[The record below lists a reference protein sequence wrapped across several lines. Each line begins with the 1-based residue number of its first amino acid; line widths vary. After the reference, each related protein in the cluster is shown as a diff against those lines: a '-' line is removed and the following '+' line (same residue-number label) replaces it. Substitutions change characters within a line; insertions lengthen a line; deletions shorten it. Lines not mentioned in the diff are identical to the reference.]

1 MTKLIKVMDTSF
13 RDGFQSIFGAKV
25 LVDDFI
31 PALQSAVSAGIRHF
45 ETAGGARFQ
54 APIFFCNEN
63 AFETMD
69 KIRAAVDSVAP
80 GVKLQSLAR
89 GVNVVGLNS
98 QPRDVIDLH
107 AKMFAKHG
115 VNVIRNFDALN
126 DVNNLIDSA
135 NSIKKYGLQH
145 EVTITMME
153 LPYGCEGAHDPD
165 FYEKVL
171 RSILDAG
178 IPFDSL
184 AFKDASGTSNPRKV
198 YETVRRTRE
207 ILGSDAHIRFHSHE
221 TAGTGLAAYLAALE
235 GGADGIDLAMKPV
248 SGGTGQPD
256 IISMWH
262 ALKGTEYDLG
272 LDIKKIM
279 ETEEIFKE
287 CMKDYPISPI
297 SLAVNPILIQAP
309 LPGGATATTVN
320 QLKDM
325 GMLDKFPKLI
335 ANMKEVVSRAGF
347 ATSVTPVSQQYAQQA
362 FLNAITAEPWEKAN
376 EDYARMVLGYFGK
389 TPCEP
394 DPELVK
400 WAEEKLTDLERSR
413 AKKGIE
419 EKIKLERADLFK
431 TDVDEKTKQKLD
443 DEFNTLVI
451 NELEKIKVLPTAE
464 KVVDLNDKD
473 TEKGIEAAKKRLKA
487 AGLPTT
493 DENIFIA
500 CACKDKTVDKGIDF
514 LLGKGQISVNKVSA
528 DAPKAAAVTNAN
540 GEYTVK
546 VNGKAY
552 AVKLEGDNKAT
563 VNGKAYDINVK
574 AGIEAKSNSS
584 SGEGEE
590 IKAGLPGNVLRIEVS
605 EGDSVAEGDVLLVM
619 EAMKMETEVKAPKAG
634 TVNSILV
641 SQGDKVVTGQG
652 LVTLG

>member
-1 MTKLIKVMDTSF
+1 MTKKQIKVMDTSF
-13 RDGFQSIFGAKV
+13 RDGFQSVYGAKV
-25 LVDDFI
+25 LVEDFI
-31 PALQSAVSAGIRHF
+31 PALQAAVDAGLKHF

-69 KIRAAVDSVAP
+69 KIRAAVGPD
-80 GVKLQSLAR
+80 VKLQSLAR

-135 NSIKKYGLQH
+135 NSIKKHGLQH

-153 LPYGCEGAHDPD
+153 LPYGCEGAHDVA

-171 RSILDAG
+171 RNILDSG
-178 IPFDSL
+178 LPFDSL

-198 YETVRRTRE
+198 YATVKMARE
-207 ILGSDAHIRFHSHE
+207 ILGEDAHIRFHSHE

-235 GGADGIDLAMKPV
+235 GGADGIDLSMKPV
-248 SGGTGQPD
+248 SGGTAQPD

-262 ALKGTEYDLG
+262 ALKGTDYDLG

-309 LPGGATATTVN
+309 LPGGATTTTVN

-335 ANMKEVVSRAGF
+335 ANMKEVVERGGF
-347 ATSVTPVSQQYAQQA
+347 ATSVTPVSQFYAQQS
-362 FLNAITAEPWEKAN
+362 FLNAISEKPWDQAN
-376 EDYARMVLGYFGK
+376 PGYAKMLLGYFGK

-394 DPELVK
+394 DSELVK
-400 WAEEKLTDLERSR
+400 WAEEKTGL
-413 AKKGIE
+413 
-419 EKIKLERADLFK
+419 
-431 TDVDEKTKQKLD
+431 Q
-443 DEFNTLVI
+443 
-451 NELEKIKVLPTAE
+451 PTTE
-464 KVVDLNDKD
+464 KVVDLNEKD
-473 TEKGIEAAKKRLKA
+473 PEKGLKAAEERLKA
-487 AGLPTT
+487 AGLPVT
-493 DENIFIA
+493 DENLFIA
-500 CACKDKTVDKGIDF
+500 AACKDGNVDKGIDF
-514 LLGKGQISVNKVSA
+514 LLGKGKVSVNKVSA
-528 DAPKAAAVTNAN
+528 DAQTASSEKSKD
-540 GEYTVK
+540 GGYTVS
-546 VNGKAY
+546 VNGKKY
-552 AVKLEGDNKAT
+552 SIKIEGEKAV
-563 VNGKAYDINVK
+563 VNGKTYDINVK
-574 AGIEAKSNSS
+574 AGLETSS
-584 SGEGEE
+584 SNNAGTGEGTP
-590 IKAGLPGNVLRIEVS
+590 IKTGLPGNVLRLPVS
-605 EGDSVAEGDVLLVM
+605 VGDNVAEGDVVAVI
-619 EAMKMETEVKAPKAG
+619 EAMKMETEIKSPVSGVVK
-634 TVNSILV
+634 SLEV
-641 SQGDKVVTGQG
+641 SAGDKVQAGEVLAMVG
-652 LVTLG
+652 

>member
-31 PALQSAVSAGIRHF
+31 PALQSAVDAGLKHF

-69 KIRAAVDSVAP
+69 KIRAAVGPD
-80 GVKLQSLAR
+80 VKLQSLAR

-135 NSIKKYGLQH
+135 NSIKKHGLQH

-153 LPYGCEGAHDPD
+153 LPFGCEGAHDVD

-171 RSILDAG
+171 RNILDSG
-178 IPFDSL
+178 LPFDSL

-198 YETVRRTRE
+198 YATVKMARE
-207 ILGSDAHIRFHSHE
+207 ILGADAHIRFHSHE

-335 ANMKEVVSRAGF
+335 ANMKEVVERGGF
-347 ATSVTPVSQQYAQQA
+347 ATSVTPVSQFYAQQS
-362 FLNAITAEPWEKAN
+362 FLNAISNEPWENAN
-376 EDYARMVLGYFGK
+376 PGYAKMLLGYFGK

-400 WAEEKLTDLERSR
+400 WAEEKTGL
-413 AKKGIE
+413 K
-419 EKIKLERADLFK
+419 
-431 TDVDEKTKQKLD
+431 
-443 DEFNTLVI
+443 
-451 NELEKIKVLPTAE
+451 PTTE

-473 TEKGIEAAKKRLKA
+473 PEKGIKAAEERLKA
-487 AGLPTT
+487 AGLPVT
-493 DENIFIA
+493 DENLFIA
-500 CACKDKTVDKGIDF
+500 AACKDGNVDKGIDF
-514 LLGKGQISVNKVSA
+514 LLGKGQVSVNKKSA
-528 DAPKAAAVTNAN
+528 DAPASGSVQTSST
-540 GEYTVK
+540 GEYTIK
-546 VNGKAY
+546 VNGKNY
-552 AVKLEGDNKAT
+552 AVKLDGENKAT
-563 VNGKAYDINVK
+563 VNGKTYDIAVK
-574 AGIEAKSNSS
+574 AGIESKTS
-584 SGEGEE
+584 SGTSGDGEE
-590 IKAGLPGNVLRIEVS
+590 VKAGLPGNVLRIEVS

-634 TVNSILV
+634 TVQSILV
-641 SQGDKVVTGQG
+641 AQGDKVVTGQA
-652 LVTLG
+652 LVTIG

>member
-13 RDGFQSIFGAKV
+13 RDGFQSVFGAKV
-25 LVDDFI
+25 LVEDFI
-31 PALQSAVSAGIRHF
+31 PALQAAVDAGLKHF

-69 KIRAAVDSVAP
+69 KIRAAVGPD
-80 GVKLQSLAR
+80 VKLQSLAR

-135 NSIKKYGLQH
+135 NSIKKHGLQH

-153 LPYGCEGAHDPD
+153 LPYGCEGAHDVA

-171 RSILDAG
+171 RNILDAG

-198 YETVRRTRE
+198 YATVKMARE
-207 ILGSDAHIRFHSHE
+207 ILGKDAHIRFHSHE

-279 ETEEIFKE
+279 ETEEIFKD
-287 CMKDYPISPI
+287 CMKDYPLSPI

-335 ANMKEVVSRAGF
+335 ANMKEVVERGGF
-347 ATSVTPVSQQYAQQA
+347 ATSVTPVSQFYAQQS
-362 FLNAITAEPWEKAN
+362 FLNAITEHPWEQAN
-376 EDYARMVLGYFGK
+376 PGYAKMLLGYFGK

-400 WAEEKLTDLERSR
+400 WAEEKTGL
-413 AKKGIE
+413 
-419 EKIKLERADLFK
+419 
-431 TDVDEKTKQKLD
+431 Q
-443 DEFNTLVI
+443 
-451 NELEKIKVLPTAE
+451 PTTE
-464 KVVDLNDKD
+464 KVVDLNEKD
-473 TEKGIEAAKKRLKA
+473 PEKGLKAAEERLKA
-487 AGLPTT
+487 AGLPVT
-493 DENIFIA
+493 DENLFIA
-500 CACKDKTVDKGIDF
+500 AACKDGNVDKGIDF

-528 DAPKAAAVTNAN
+528 DAPKAQASST
-540 GEYTVK
+540 GEYTIK
-546 VNGKAY
+546 VNGKNY
-552 AVKLEGDNKAT
+552 AVKLDGDNKAV
-563 VNGKAYDINVK
+563 VNGKTYDIAVK
-574 AGIEAKSNSS
+574 SGIESKTSSNS
-584 SGEGEE
+584 GDGEE
-590 IKAGLPGNVLRIEVS
+590 VKAGLPGNVLRIEVS
-605 EGDSVAEGDVLLVM
+605 EGDSVSEGDVLLVM

-634 TVNSILV
+634 TVQSILV

-652 LVTLG
+652 LVTIG

>member
-31 PALQSAVSAGIRHF
+31 PALQAAVSAGLKHF

-69 KIRAAVDSVAP
+69 KIREAVGPD
-80 GVKLQSLAR
+80 VKLQSLAR

-107 AKMFAKHG
+107 AKTFAKHG
-115 VNVIRNFDALN
+115 VNIIRNFDALN

-171 RSILDAG
+171 RNILDSG
-178 IPFDSL
+178 LPFDSL

-198 YETVRRTRE
+198 YETIRRTRE

-287 CMKDYPISPI
+287 CMNDYPISPI

-335 ANMKEVVSRAGF
+335 ANMKEVVERGGF
-347 ATSVTPVSQQYAQQA
+347 ATSVTPVSQFYAQQS
-362 FLNAITAEPWEKAN
+362 FLNAITEKPWEQAN
-376 EDYARMVLGYFGK
+376 PGYAKMLLGYFGK

-400 WAEEKLTDLERSR
+400 WAEEKTGL
-413 AKKGIE
+413 K
-419 EKIKLERADLFK
+419 
-431 TDVDEKTKQKLD
+431 
-443 DEFNTLVI
+443 
-451 NELEKIKVLPTAE
+451 PTTE
-464 KVVDLNDKD
+464 KVVDINEKD
-473 TEKGIEAAKKRLKA
+473 PEKGIEAAKKRLEA
-487 AGLPTT
+487 AGLPVT
-493 DENIFIA
+493 DENLFIA
-500 CACKDKTVDKGIDF
+500 CACKDGNVDKGIDF
-514 LLGKGQISVNKVSA
+514 LLGKGEISVNKVKSNSS
-528 DAPKAAAVTNAN
+528 KAKDPETDDVK
-540 GEYTVK
+540 GEYTVNVNGKAYSVKMESEKRVK
-546 VNGKAY
+546 VNGKY
-552 AVKLEGDNKAT
+552 
-563 VNGKAYDINVK
+563 YDIDVK
-574 AGIEAKSNSS
+574 EGIESKSSAP

-605 EGDSVAEGDVLLVM
+605 EGQEVAEGDVLLVV
-619 EAMKMETEVKAPKAG
+619 EAMKMETEVKSPKSG
-634 TVNSILV
+634 YVTSVMV
-641 SQGDKVVTGQG
+641 SQLDKVVTGQG
-652 LVTLG
+652 LVKLG

>member
-1 MTKLIKVMDTSF
+1 MAKKQIKVMDTSF
-13 RDGFQSIFGAKV
+13 RDGFQSIYGAKV

-31 PALQSAVSAGIRHF
+31 PALQAAVNAGIKHF

-69 KIRAAVDSVAP
+69 KIRAAAGPD
-80 GVKLQSLAR
+80 VKLQSLAR

-135 NSIKKYGLQH
+135 KSIKKYGLEH

-153 LPYGCEGAHDPD
+153 LPYGCEGAHDVP

-171 RSILDAG
+171 RNILDSG
-178 IPFDSL
+178 LPFDSL

-198 YETVRRTRE
+198 YETVKMART
-207 ILGSDAHIRFHSHE
+207 ILGADFHIRFHSHE
-221 TAGTGLAAYLAALE
+221 TAGTGLAAYLAALN

-262 ALKGTEYDLG
+262 ALKGTDFDLG

-335 ANMKEVVSRAGF
+335 ANMKEVVERGGF
-347 ATSVTPVSQQYAQQA
+347 ATSVTPVSQFYAQQS
-362 FLNAITAEPWEKAN
+362 FLNAISEHPWEQAN
-376 EDYARMVLGYFGK
+376 PGYAKMLLGYFGK

-400 WAEEKLTDLERSR
+400 WAEEKLNM
-413 AKKGIE
+413 K
-419 EKIKLERADLFK
+419 
-431 TDVDEKTKQKLD
+431 
-443 DEFNTLVI
+443 
-451 NELEKIKVLPTAE
+451 PTAE
-464 KVVDLNDKD
+464 HVVDLNDKD
-473 TEKGIEAAKKRLKA
+473 PEKGIKAAEARLKE
-487 AGLPTT
+487 AGLPVT
-493 DENIFIA
+493 DENLFIA
-500 CACKDKTVDKGIDF
+500 AACKDGKVDKGIDF
-514 LLGKGQISVNKVSA
+514 LLGKGVVSVDKSA
-528 DAPKAAAVTNAN
+528 GKQKAAAASNSSSEGCTVT
-540 GEYTVK
+540 
-546 VNGKAY
+546 VNGKKY
-552 AVKLEGDNKAT
+552 AVKLQNGKAV
-563 VNGKAYDINVK
+563 VNGKEYTVDVKDGIETASSSSSAAHGEGVEVK
-574 AGIEAKSNSS
+574 APM
-584 SGEGEE
+584 
-590 IKAGLPGNVLRIEVS
+590 PGAVLRVEKS
-605 EGDSVAEGDVLLVM
+605 EGDTVEENEVILVI
-619 EAMKMETEVKAPKAG
+619 EAMKMETPIKSPKAG
-634 TVNSILV
+634 TVNSISV
-641 SQGDKVVTGQG
+641 SQGDKVTSGQVMALIG
-652 LVTLG
+652 

>member
-31 PALQSAVSAGIRHF
+31 PALQSAVGAGLKHF

-69 KIRAAVDSVAP
+69 KIREAVGPD
-80 GVKLQSLAR
+80 VKLQSLAR

-115 VNVIRNFDALN
+115 VNVVRNFDALN

-135 NSIKKYGLQH
+135 NSIKKYGMQH

-153 LPYGCEGAHDPD
+153 LPYGCEGAHDVA
-165 FYEKVL
+165 FYERVL
-171 RSILDAG
+171 RNILDSG
-178 IPFDSL
+178 LPFDSL

-198 YETVRRTRE
+198 YATVKMARE
-207 ILGSDAHIRFHSHE
+207 ILGKDAHIRFHSHE

-248 SGGTGQPD
+248 SCGTGQPD

-335 ANMKEVVSRAGF
+335 ANMKEVVERGGF
-347 ATSVTPVSQQYAQQA
+347 ATSVTPVSQFYAQQS
-362 FLNAITAEPWEKAN
+362 FLNAITEEPWEQAN
-376 EDYARMVLGYFGK
+376 PGYAKMLLGYFGK

-400 WAEEKLTDLERSR
+400 WAEEKTGL
-413 AKKGIE
+413 K
-419 EKIKLERADLFK
+419 
-431 TDVDEKTKQKLD
+431 
-443 DEFNTLVI
+443 
-451 NELEKIKVLPTAE
+451 PTTE
-464 KVVDLNDKD
+464 KVVDINEKD
-473 TEKGIEAAKKRLKA
+473 PEKGIKAAEERLKA
-487 AGLPTT
+487 AGLPIT
-493 DENIFIA
+493 DENLFIA
-500 CACKDKTVDKGIDF
+500 CACKDGNVDKGIDF
-514 LLGKGQISVNKVSA
+514 LLGKGQVSVNKVKA
-528 DAPKAAAVTNAN
+528 DAPKAEATANAS

-552 AVKLEGDNKAT
+552 AVKLDGDNKAT
-563 VNGKAYDINVK
+563 VNGKAYDIDVK
-574 AGIEAKSNSS
+574 AGIESKASAS

-605 EGDSVAEGDVLLVM
+605 EGQEVAEGDVLLVV
-619 EAMKMETEVKAPKAG
+619 EAMKMETEIKAPKSG
-634 TVNSILV
+634 TINSILV

-652 LVTLG
+652 LVVIGG

>member
-13 RDGFQSIFGAKV
+13 RDGFQSIYGAKV
-25 LVDDFI
+25 LVEDFI
-31 PALQSAVSAGIRHF
+31 PALQSAVGAGLKHF

-63 AFETMD
+63 GFETMD
-69 KIRAAVDSVAP
+69 KIREAVGPD
-80 GVKLQSLAR
+80 VKLQSLAR

-98 QPRDVIDLH
+98 QPRDIIDLH

-115 VNVIRNFDALN
+115 VNVVRNFDALN
-126 DVNNLIDSA
+126 DVNNLVDSA
-135 NSIKKYGLQH
+135 NSIKKYGMQH

-153 LPYGCEGAHDPD
+153 LPYGCEGAHDVA

-171 RSILDAG
+171 RNILDSG
-178 IPFDSL
+178 LPFDSL

-198 YETVRRTRE
+198 YATVKMARE
-207 ILGSDAHIRFHSHE
+207 LLGPDAHIRFHSHE

-272 LDIKKIM
+272 IDIKKIM

-335 ANMKEVVSRAGF
+335 ANMKEVVERGGF
-347 ATSVTPVSQQYAQQA
+347 ATSVTPVSQFYAQQS
-362 FLNAITAEPWEKAN
+362 FLNAITEHPWEKAN
-376 EDYARMVLGYFGK
+376 PGYAKMLLGYFGK

-400 WAEEKLTDLERSR
+400 WAEEKI
-413 AKKGIE
+413 GM
-419 EKIKLERADLFK
+419 
-431 TDVDEKTKQKLD
+431 Q
-443 DEFNTLVI
+443 
-451 NELEKIKVLPTAE
+451 PTTE
-464 KVVDLNDKD
+464 KVVDINEKD
-473 TEKGIEAAKKRLKA
+473 PEKGIEAAKKRLEE

-493 DENIFIA
+493 DENIFISA
-500 CACKDKTVDKGIDF
+500 ACKDGNVDKGIEF
-514 LLGKGQISVNKVSA
+514 LLGKGKVSVNKTA
-528 DAPKAAAVTNAN
+528 NKEAAPAAQASSN

-546 VNGKAY
+546 VNGKNY
-552 AVKLEGDNKAT
+552 AVKLEGDTAT

-574 AGIEAKSNSS
+574 AGIEHKAS
-584 SGEGEE
+584 SGSAEGEE
-590 IKAGLPGNVLRIEVS
+590 VKAALPGNILRIEVE
-605 EGDSVAEGDVLLVM
+605 EGDEVAEGDVLLVV
-619 EAMKMETEVKAPKAG
+619 EAMKMETEIKSPKAG
-634 TVNSILV
+634 TVNAIEV
-641 SQGDKVVTGQG
+641 AQGDKIVTGQT
-652 LVTLG
+652 LVVIG

>member
-1 MTKLIKVMDTSF
+1 MAKKLIKVMDTSF
-13 RDGFQSIFGAKV
+13 RDGFQSIYGAKV

-31 PALQSAVSAGIRHF
+31 PALQAAVNAGIKHF

-69 KIRAAVDSVAP
+69 KIRAAVGPD
-80 GVKLQSLAR
+80 VKLQSLSR

-135 NSIKKYGLQH
+135 NSIKKHGLQH

-153 LPYGCEGAHDPD
+153 LPFGCEGAHDVA

-171 RSILDAG
+171 RNILDSG
-178 IPFDSL
+178 LPFDSL

-198 YETVRRTRE
+198 YETVKMARE
-207 ILGSDAHIRFHSHE
+207 ILGENFHIRFHSHE
-221 TAGTGLAAYLAALE
+221 TAGTGLAAYLAALD

-272 LDIKKIM
+272 IDIKKVM

-287 CMKDYPISPI
+287 CMKDYPLDPI

-325 GMLDKFPKLI
+325 GMLDKFPALI
-335 ANMKEVVSRAGF
+335 AAMKECVERGGF
-347 ATSVTPVSQQYAQQA
+347 ATSVTPVSQFYAQQA
-362 FLNAITAEPWEKAN
+362 FLNAVQGPWVQAN
-376 EDYARMVLGYFGK
+376 PGYAKMLLGYFGK

-400 WAEEKLTDLERSR
+400 WASEKLNM
-413 AKKGIE
+413 
-419 EKIKLERADLFK
+419 
-431 TDVDEKTKQKLD
+431 Q
-443 DEFNTLVI
+443 
-451 NELEKIKVLPTAE
+451 PTTE
-464 KVVDLNDKD
+464 KVVDLNEKD
-473 TEKGIEAAKKRLKA
+473 PEKGLKAAEKRLIA
-487 AGLPTT
+487 AGLPVT
-493 DENIFIA
+493 DENLFIA
-500 CACKDKTVDKGIDF
+500 AACKDGNVDKGIDF
-514 LLGKGQISVNKVSA
+514 LLGKGQVSVNKTPAKAQASA
-528 DAPKAAAVTNAN
+528 PAASSSD
-540 GEYTVK
+540 GCTV
-546 VNGKAY
+546 
-552 AVKLEGDNKAT
+552 T
-563 VNGKAYDINVK
+563 VNGKKYAVKFQNGKAVVNGKEYNVDVK
-574 AGIEAKSNSS
+574 DGIEEVSS
-584 SGEGEE
+584 ASASGEGTEVKAPMPGAVLRVLKSVGDTVDENEE
-590 IKAGLPGNVLRIEVS
+590 I
-605 EGDSVAEGDVLLVM
+605 LVI
-619 EAMKMETEVKAPKAG
+619 EAMKMETPIKAPVSG
-634 TVNSILV
+634 TITSLAVAQN
-641 SQGDKVVTGQG
+641 DKIATGQVLATVG
-652 LVTLG
+652 

>member
-1 MTKLIKVMDTSF
+1 MTKKLIKVMDTSF
-13 RDGFQSIFGAKV
+13 RDGFQSIYGAKV
-25 LVDDFI
+25 LVDDFL
-31 PALQSAVSAGIRHF
+31 PALKSAVDAGIKHF

-69 KIRAAVDSVAP
+69 KIRETVGPD
-80 GVKLQSLAR
+80 VKLQSLSR

-115 VNVIRNFDALN
+115 VNVVRNFDALN

-135 NSIKKYGLQH
+135 NAIKKYGMDH

-153 LPYGCEGAHDPD
+153 LPYGCEGAHDVA

-171 RSILDAG
+171 RNILDSG
-178 IPFDSL
+178 LPFDSL

-198 YETVRRTRE
+198 YETIKMARE
-207 ILGSDAHIRFHSHE
+207 LLGADAHIRFHSHE
-221 TAGTGLAAYLAALE
+221 TAGTGLAAYLAALD

-256 IISMWH
+256 IVSMWH

-279 ETEEIFKE
+279 ETEEIFKD

-335 ANMKEVVSRAGF
+335 ANMSEVVSRAGF

-376 EDYARMVLGYFGK
+376 EDYAKMVLGYFGK

-400 WAEEKLTDLERSR
+400 WAEEKIGL
-413 AKKGIE
+413 K
-419 EKIKLERADLFK
+419 
-431 TDVDEKTKQKLD
+431 
-443 DEFNTLVI
+443 
-451 NELEKIKVLPTAE
+451 PTTE

-473 TEKGIEAAKKRLKA
+473 PEKGIEAAKKRLEA
-487 AGLPTT
+487 AGLPLT

-514 LLGKGQISVNKVSA
+514 LLGKGQVSVNKTSA
-528 DAPKAAAVTNAN
+528 KAEDTSVASSAT

-546 VNGKAY
+546 INGKNY
-552 AVKLEGDNKAT
+552 AVKLDGDSKAT
-563 VNGKAYDINVK
+563 VNGKSYDFNLKSGIDAAPATTSADGFEVK
-574 AGIEAKSNSS
+574 SS
-584 SGEGEE
+584 
-590 IKAGLPGNVLRIEVS
+590 LPGVVLRMEVS
-605 EGDSVAEGDVLLVM
+605 EGDSVAEGDVLVVL
-619 EAMKMETEVKAPKAG
+619 EAMKMEIEVKAPQAG
-634 TVNSILV
+634 TVQSILV
-641 SQGDKVVTGQG
+641 AQGDKVANGSP

>member
-13 RDGFQSIFGAKV
+13 RDGFQSIYGAKV
-25 LVDDFI
+25 LVEDFI
-31 PALQSAVSAGIRHF
+31 PALQAAVNAGLKHF

-69 KIRAAVDSVAP
+69 KIRAAVGPD
-80 GVKLQSLAR
+80 VKLQSLAR

-98 QPRDVIDLH
+98 QPRDIIDLH

-115 VNVIRNFDALN
+115 VNVVRNFDALN
-126 DVNNLIDSA
+126 DVNNLVDSA
-135 NSIKKYGLQH
+135 NSIKKYGMQH

-153 LPYGCEGAHDPD
+153 LPYGCEGAHDVA
-165 FYEKVL
+165 FYERVL
-171 RSILDAG
+171 RSILDSG
-178 IPFDSL
+178 LPFDSL
-184 AFKDASGTSNPRKV
+184 AFKDASGTSHPRKV
-198 YETVRRTRE
+198 YETVKMARE
-207 ILGSDAHIRFHSHE
+207 LLGQDAHIRFHSHE
-221 TAGTGLAAYLAALE
+221 TAGTGLAAYLAALD

-335 ANMKEVVSRAGF
+335 ANMKEVVERGGF
-347 ATSVTPVSQQYAQQA
+347 ATSVTPVSQFYAQQS
-362 FLNAITAEPWEKAN
+362 FLNAITPEPWQQAN
-376 EDYARMVLGYFGK
+376 PGYAKMLLGYFGK

-400 WAEEKLTDLERSR
+400 WAQ
-413 AKKGIE
+413 
-419 EKIKLERADLFK
+419 EKIGME
-431 TDVDEKTKQKLD
+431 
-443 DEFNTLVI
+443 
-451 NELEKIKVLPTAE
+451 PTTE
-464 KVVDLNDKD
+464 KVVDINEKD
-473 TEKGIEAAKKRLKA
+473 PEKGIAAAKKRLEE

-493 DENIFIA
+493 DENIFISA
-500 CACKDKTVDKGIDF
+500 ACKDGNVDKGIEF
-514 LLGKGQISVNKVSA
+514 LLGKGKVSVNKTANKEAAPAAQASA
-528 DAPKAAAVTNAN
+528 S
-540 GEYTVK
+540 GEYTIK
-546 VNGKAY
+546 VNGKNY
-552 AVKLEGDNKAT
+552 AVKLEGENKAT
-563 VNGKAYDINVK
+563 VNGKTYDINVK
-574 AGIEAKSNSS
+574 AGIESKAAAS
-584 SGEGEE
+584 SGSGEE
-590 IKAGLPGNVLRIEVS
+590 VKAGLPGNVLRIEVS
-605 EGDSVAEGDVLLVM
+605 EGDEVAEGDVLLVV
-619 EAMKMETEVKAPKAG
+619 EAMKMETEIKSPKAG
-634 TVNSILV
+634 VVQSVLV
-641 SQGDKVVTGQG
+641 AQGDKVVSGQA

>member
-1 MTKLIKVMDTSF
+1 MAKKLIKVMDTSF
-13 RDGFQSIFGAKV
+13 RDGFQSIYGAKV

-31 PALQSAVSAGIRHF
+31 PALQAAVNAGIKHF

-69 KIRAAVDSVAP
+69 KIRAAVGPD
-80 GVKLQSLAR
+80 VKLQSLSR

-135 NSIKKYGLQH
+135 NSIKKHGLEH

-153 LPYGCEGAHDPD
+153 LPFGCEGAHDVA

-171 RSILDAG
+171 RNILDAG

-198 YETVRRTRE
+198 YETVKMARE
-207 ILGSDAHIRFHSHE
+207 ILGQDAHIRFHSHE
-221 TAGTGLAAYLAALE
+221 TAGTGLAAYLAALD

-248 SGGTGQPD
+248 SGGTGQPG

-262 ALKGTEYDLG
+262 ALKGTDYDLG
-272 LDIKKIM
+272 IDIAKVM

-287 CMKDYPISPI
+287 CMKDYALDPI

-325 GMLDKFPKLI
+325 GMLDKFPALI
-335 ANMKEVVSRAGF
+335 SAMKECVERGGF
-347 ATSVTPVSQQYAQQA
+347 ATSVTPVSQFYAQQA
-362 FLNAITAEPWEKAN
+362 FLNAVQGPWVQAN
-376 EDYARMVLGYFGK
+376 PGYAKMLLGYFGK

-394 DPELVK
+394 DVELVK
-400 WAEEKLTDLERSR
+400 WASEKLNME
-413 AKKGIE
+413 
-419 EKIKLERADLFK
+419 
-431 TDVDEKTKQKLD
+431 
-443 DEFNTLVI
+443 
-451 NELEKIKVLPTAE
+451 PTTE
-464 KVVDLNDKD
+464 KVVDLNEKD
-473 TEKGIEAAKKRLKA
+473 PEKGLKAAEARLVA
-487 AGLPTT
+487 AGLPVT
-493 DENIFIA
+493 DENLFIA
-500 CACKDKTVDKGIDF
+500 AACKDGNVDKGIDF
-514 LLGKGQISVNKVSA
+514 LLGKGQVSVNKSA
-528 DAPKAAAVTNAN
+528 QQTQAAAPATSNSNAC
-540 GEYTVK
+540 TV
-546 VNGKAY
+546 
-552 AVKLEGDNKAT
+552 T
-563 VNGKAYDINVK
+563 VNGKKYGVKFENGKAIVNGKEYSVDVKDGIEETSAAAATGEGTEVK
-574 AGIEAKSNSS
+574 APM
-584 SGEGEE
+584 
-590 IKAGLPGNVLRIEVS
+590 PGAVLRVLKAV
-605 EGDSVAEGDVLLVM
+605 GDSVEENEEILVI
-619 EAMKMETEVKAPKAG
+619 EAMKMETPIKAPVAG
-634 TVNSILV
+634 TITSLSVA
-641 SQGDKVVTGQG
+641 QGDKIASGQVMATVG
-652 LVTLG
+652 

>member
-1 MTKLIKVMDTSF
+1 MTKKQIKVMDTSF

-31 PALQSAVSAGIRHF
+31 PALQSAVSAGINHF

-69 KIRAAVDSVAP
+69 KIRAAVGPD
-80 GVKLQSLAR
+80 VKLQSLAR

-98 QPRDVIDLH
+98 QPRDIIDLH

-135 NSIKKYGLQH
+135 NSIKKHGLLH

-153 LPYGCEGAHDPD
+153 LPYGCEGAHDVA

-171 RSILDAG
+171 RNILDSG
-178 IPFDSL
+178 LPFDSL

-198 YETVRRTRE
+198 YATVKMARE
-207 ILGSDAHIRFHSHE
+207 LLGADAHIRFHSHE

-262 ALKGTEYDLG
+262 ALKGTDYELG

-287 CMKDYPISPI
+287 CMKDYPLSPI

-335 ANMKEVVSRAGF
+335 ANMKEVVERGGY
-347 ATSVTPVSQQYAQQA
+347 ATSVTPVSQFYAQQS
-362 FLNAITAEPWEKAN
+362 FLNAITEHPWEKAN
-376 EDYARMVLGYFGK
+376 PGYAKMLLGYFGK
-389 TPCEP
+389 TPDEP

-400 WAEEKLTDLERSR
+400 WAEEKTGLQPTTEHV
-413 AKKGIE
+413 
-419 EKIKLERADLFK
+419 
-431 TDVDEKTKQKLD
+431 VD
-443 DEFNTLVI
+443 I
-451 NELEKIKVLPTAE
+451 NE
-464 KVVDLNDKD
+464 KD
-473 TEKGIEAAKKRLKA
+473 PEKGVEAAKKRLEE

-493 DENIFIA
+493 EENIFISA
-500 CACKDKTVDKGIDF
+500 ACKDGNVDKGIEF
-514 LLGKGQISVNKVSA
+514 LLGKGKVSVDKSAGVKKEVAGNSA
-528 DAPKAAAVTNAN
+528 D
-540 GEYTVK
+540 GYTVTLNGK
-546 VNGKAY
+546 KYSVKLDGSKAVVNGKTY
-552 AVKLEGDNKAT
+552 EVAVKEGVEKT
-563 VNGKAYDINVK
+563 KSSSNGEGQEVK
-574 AGIEAKSNSS
+574 AA
-584 SGEGEE
+584 
-590 IKAGLPGNVLRIEVS
+590 LPGNVLRVEVS
-605 EGDSVAEGDVLLVM
+605 EGDEVAVGDVLLVI
-619 EAMKMETEVKAPKAG
+619 EAMKMETEIKSPFAG
-634 TVNSILV
+634 KINSINV
-641 SQGDKVVTGQG
+641 SQGDTVANGQV
-652 LVTLG
+652 LVTIG

>member
-25 LVDDFI
+25 LVDDFL
-31 PALQSAVSAGIRHF
+31 PALQSAVSAGLKHF

-69 KIRAAVDSVAP
+69 KIREAAGPDVI
-80 GVKLQSLAR
+80 LQSLAR

-107 AKMFAKHG
+107 AKTFAKHG

-135 NSIKKYGLQH
+135 NSIKKYGLKH

-153 LPYGCEGAHDPD
+153 LPYGCEGAHDAA
-165 FYEKVL
+165 FYERVL
-171 RSILDAG
+171 RNILDSG
-178 IPFDSL
+178 LPFDSL

-198 YETVRRTRE
+198 YATVKMARE
-207 ILGSDAHIRFHSHE
+207 LLGKDAHIRFHSHE
-221 TAGTGLAAYLAALE
+221 TAGTGLAAYLAALD

-262 ALKGTEYDLG
+262 ALKGTEFDLG

-335 ANMKEVVSRAGF
+335 ANMKEVVERGGF
-347 ATSVTPVSQQYAQQA
+347 ATSVTPVSQFYAQQS
-362 FLNAITAEPWEKAN
+362 FLNAITEHPWEQAN
-376 EDYARMVLGYFGK
+376 PGYAKMLLGYFGK

-400 WAEEKLTDLERSR
+400 WAEEKTGL
-413 AKKGIE
+413 
-419 EKIKLERADLFK
+419 
-431 TDVDEKTKQKLD
+431 Q
-443 DEFNTLVI
+443 
-451 NELEKIKVLPTAE
+451 PTTE
-464 KVVDLNDKD
+464 KVVDINEKD
-473 TEKGIEAAKKRLKA
+473 PEKGIAAATERLKA
-487 AGLPTT
+487 AGLPVT
-493 DENIFIA
+493 DENLFIA
-500 CACKDKTVDKGIDF
+500 CACKDGNVDKGIDF
-514 LLGKGQISVNKVSA
+514 LLGKGQVSVNKVKA
-528 DAPKAAAVTNAN
+528 DAPKAAAVSSNTS

-552 AVKLEGDNKAT
+552 AVKLDSDNKVS
-563 VNGKAYDINVK
+563 VNGKSYDIDVK
-574 AGIEAKSNSS
+574 SGIESKSSTSS
-584 SGEGEE
+584 SDGEE

-605 EGDSVAEGDVLLVM
+605 EGQEVAEGDVLLVV
-619 EAMKMETEVKAPKAG
+619 EAMKMETEVKSPKAG
-634 TVNSILV
+634 TVQSILV

-652 LVTLG
+652 LVTIG

>member
-13 RDGFQSIFGAKV
+13 RDGFQSVFGAKV
-25 LVDDFI
+25 LVEDFI
-31 PALQSAVSAGIRHF
+31 PALQAAVDAGLKHF

-69 KIRAAVDSVAP
+69 KIRAAVGPD
-80 GVKLQSLAR
+80 VKLQSLAR

-135 NSIKKYGLQH
+135 NSIKKHGLQH

-153 LPYGCEGAHDPD
+153 LPYGCEGAHDVA

-171 RSILDAG
+171 RNILDAG

-198 YETVRRTRE
+198 YATVKMACE
-207 ILGSDAHIRFHSHE
+207 ILGKDAHIRFHSHE

-279 ETEEIFKE
+279 ETEEIFKD
-287 CMKDYPISPI
+287 CMKDYPLSPI

-335 ANMKEVVSRAGF
+335 ANMKEVVERGGF
-347 ATSVTPVSQQYAQQA
+347 ATSVTPVSQFYAQQS
-362 FLNAITAEPWEKAN
+362 FLNAITEHPWEQAN
-376 EDYARMVLGYFGK
+376 PGYAKMLLGYFGK

-400 WAEEKLTDLERSR
+400 WAEEKTGL
-413 AKKGIE
+413 
-419 EKIKLERADLFK
+419 
-431 TDVDEKTKQKLD
+431 Q
-443 DEFNTLVI
+443 
-451 NELEKIKVLPTAE
+451 PTTE
-464 KVVDLNDKD
+464 KVVDLNEKD
-473 TEKGIEAAKKRLKA
+473 PEKGLKAAEERLKA
-487 AGLPTT
+487 AGLPVT
-493 DENIFIA
+493 DENLFIA
-500 CACKDKTVDKGIDF
+500 AACKDGNVDKGIDF
-514 LLGKGQISVNKVSA
+514 LLGKGQVSVNKVSA
-528 DAPKAAAVTNAN
+528 DAPKAQASST
-540 GEYTVK
+540 GEYTIK
-546 VNGKAY
+546 VNGKNY
-552 AVKLEGDNKAT
+552 AVKLDGDNKAV
-563 VNGKAYDINVK
+563 VNGKTYDIAVK
-574 AGIEAKSNSS
+574 SGIESKTSSNS
-584 SGEGEE
+584 GDGEE
-590 IKAGLPGNVLRIEVS
+590 VKAGLPGNVLRIEVS
-605 EGDSVAEGDVLLVM
+605 EGDSVSEGDVLLVM

-634 TVNSILV
+634 TVQSILV

-652 LVTLG
+652 LVTIG

>member
-1 MTKLIKVMDTSF
+1 MSKKLIKVMDTSF

-31 PALQSAVSAGIRHF
+31 PALQSAVGAGLKHF

-69 KIRAAVDSVAP
+69 KIREAVGPD
-80 GVKLQSLAR
+80 VKLQSLAR

-115 VNVIRNFDALN
+115 VNVVRNFDALN

-135 NSIKKYGLQH
+135 NSIKKYGMQH
-145 EVTITMME
+145 EVTITLME
-153 LPYGCEGAHDPD
+153 LPYGCEGAHDVA
-165 FYEKVL
+165 FYERVL
-171 RSILDAG
+171 RSILDSG
-178 IPFDSL
+178 LPFDSL

-198 YETVRRTRE
+198 YETVKMARE
-207 ILGSDAHIRFHSHE
+207 ILGADAHIRFHSHE
-221 TAGTGLAAYLAALE
+221 TAGTGLAAYLAALD

-335 ANMKEVVSRAGF
+335 ANMKEVVERGGF
-347 ATSVTPVSQQYAQQA
+347 ATSVTPVSQFYAQQS
-362 FLNAITAEPWEKAN
+362 FLNAISEKPWEKAN
-376 EDYARMVLGYFGK
+376 PGYAKMLLGYFGK

-400 WAEEKLTDLERSR
+400 WAEEQTGLK
-413 AKKGIE
+413 
-419 EKIKLERADLFK
+419 
-431 TDVDEKTKQKLD
+431 
-443 DEFNTLVI
+443 
-451 NELEKIKVLPTAE
+451 PTTE
-464 KVVDLNDKD
+464 KVVDLNEKD
-473 TEKGIEAAKKRLKA
+473 PEKGIKAAEERLKA
-487 AGLPTT
+487 AGLPVT
-493 DENIFIA
+493 DENLFIA
-500 CACKDKTVDKGIDF
+500 AACKDGNVDKGIDF
-514 LLGKGQISVNKVSA
+514 LLGKGKVSVNKVCADKAKSESA
-528 DAPKAAAVTNAN
+528 TEDSN
-540 GEYTVK
+540 GYTV
-546 VNGKAY
+546 
-552 AVKLEGDNKAT
+552 T
-563 VNGKAYDINVK
+563 VNGKKYAVALEGSKAVVNGKLYDFDVK
-574 AGIEAKSNSS
+574 NGIEAKASTP
-584 SGEGEE
+584 GEGTPV
-590 IKAGLPGNVLRIEVS
+590 KAALPGNVLKVLVS
-605 EGDSVAEGDVLLVM
+605 EGDTISEGDVIAVV
-619 EAMKMETEVKAPKAG
+619 EAMKMETEIKSPVSG
-634 TVNSILV
+634 TVKSVEIEVGN
-641 SQGDKVVTGQG
+641 KVQNGQV
-652 LVTLG
+652 LVTIG

>member
-1 MTKLIKVMDTSF
+1 MAKKQIKVMDTSF
-13 RDGFQSIFGAKV
+13 RDGFQSIYGAKV

-31 PALQSAVSAGIRHF
+31 PALQSAVNAGIKHF

-69 KIRAAVDSVAP
+69 KIRTAAGPD
-80 GVKLQSLAR
+80 VKLQSLAR

-135 NSIKKYGLQH
+135 CSIKKYGLLH

-153 LPYGCEGAHDPD
+153 LPYGCEGAHDVA

-171 RSILDAG
+171 RNILDSG
-178 IPFDSL
+178 LPFDSL
-184 AFKDASGTSNPRKV
+184 AFKDASGTSHPKKV
-198 YETVRRTRE
+198 YETVKMARE
-207 ILGSDAHIRFHSHE
+207 ILGGNAHIRFHSHE
-221 TAGTGLAAYLAALE
+221 TAGTGLAAYLAALD

-262 ALKGTEYDLG
+262 ALRGTDYDLG
-272 LDIKKIM
+272 IDIKKVM

-335 ANMKEVVSRAGF
+335 ENMKEVVEKGGY
-347 ATSVTPVSQQYAQQA
+347 ATSVTPVSQFYAQQS
-362 FLNAITAEPWEKAN
+362 FLNAITEHPWEKAN
-376 EDYARMVLGYFGK
+376 PGYAKMLLGYFGR

-394 DPELVK
+394 DSELVK
-400 WAEEKLTDLERSR
+400 WAE
-413 AKKGIE
+413 
-419 EKIKLERADLFK
+419 
-431 TDVDEKTKQKLD
+431 KQTGLQ
-443 DEFNTLVI
+443 
-451 NELEKIKVLPTAE
+451 PTCE
-464 KVVDLNDKD
+464 KVVDINEKD
-473 TEKGIEAAKKRLKA
+473 PEKGLKAAEERLKA
-487 AGLPTT
+487 AGLPVT
-493 DENIFIA
+493 DENLFIA
-500 CACKDKTVDKGIDF
+500 AACKDGNVDKGIDF
-514 LLGKGQISVNKVSA
+514 LLGKGVVSVNKTAEQEKQS
-528 DAPKAAAVTNAN
+528 DARANSDGCTVTIN
-540 GEYTVK
+540 GRK
-546 VNGKAY
+546 Y
-552 AVKLEGDNKAT
+552 AVKLHDGKAT
-563 VNGKAYDINVK
+563 VNGKEYNVEIKDGIEETSHAEGSGIEVK
-574 AGIEAKSNSS
+574 APM
-584 SGEGEE
+584 
-590 IKAGLPGNVLRIEVS
+590 PGAVLRIS
-605 EGDSVAEGDVLLVM
+605 KNAGDMVEENEEILVI
-619 EAMKMETEVKAPKAG
+619 EAMKMETPIKSPVKG
-634 TVNSILV
+634 TVTSVLV
-641 SQGDKVVTGQG
+641 SQGDKVATAQVIATVGQE
-652 LVTLG
+652 V

>member
-1 MTKLIKVMDTSF
+1 MDTSF

-31 PALQSAVSAGIRHF
+31 PALQAAVGAGIKHF

-69 KIRAAVDSVAP
+69 KIRAAVGPD
-80 GVKLQSLAR
+80 VKLQSLAR

-115 VNVIRNFDALN
+115 VNVVRNFDALN

-135 NSIKKYGLQH
+135 NSIKKHGMQH

-153 LPYGCEGAHDPD
+153 LPYGCEGAHDVA
-165 FYEKVL
+165 FYERVL
-171 RSILDAG
+171 RNILDSG
-178 IPFDSL
+178 LPFDSL

-198 YETVRRTRE
+198 YETVKMARE
-207 ILGSDAHIRFHSHE
+207 LLGQDAHIRFHSHE
-221 TAGTGLAAYLAALE
+221 TAGTGLAAYLAALD

-272 LDIKKIM
+272 LDIQKIM

-287 CMKDYPISPI
+287 CMKDYPLDPI

-325 GMLDKFPKLI
+325 GMLDKFPALI
-335 ANMKEVVSRAGF
+335 KSMKECVERGGF
-347 ATSVTPVSQQYAQQA
+347 ATSVTPVSQFYAQQA
-362 FLNAITAEPWEKAN
+362 FLNATQGDWKVAN
-376 EDYARMVLGYFGK
+376 PGYAKMLLGYFGK

-400 WAEEKLTDLERSR
+400 WAEEKMNM
-413 AKKGIE
+413 A
-419 EKIKLERADLFK
+419 
-431 TDVDEKTKQKLD
+431 
-443 DEFNTLVI
+443 
-451 NELEKIKVLPTAE
+451 PTTE
-464 KVVDLNDKD
+464 KVVDINEKD
-473 TEKGIEAAKKRLKA
+473 PEKGVEAAKKRLEA
-487 AGLPTT
+487 AGLPVT
-493 DENIFIA
+493 DENLFIA
-500 CACKDKTVDKGIDF
+500 AACKDGNVDKGVDF
-514 LLGKGQISVNKVSA
+514 LLGKGVVSVNKTANKVA
-528 DAPKAAAVTNAN
+528 TAASTASST
-540 GEYTVK
+540 GEYTIK
-546 VNGKAY
+546 VNGKNY
-552 AVKLEGDNKAT
+552 AVKLDGDNKAI
-563 VNGKAYDINVK
+563 VNGKIYDIGVK
-574 AGIEAKSNSS
+574 AGIEAKS
-584 SGEGEE
+584 SGASGDGEE
-590 IKAGLPGNVLRIEVS
+590 IKAGLPGNVLRVEVS
-605 EGDSVAEGDVLLVM
+605 EGDSVEEGDVLLVV

-634 TVNSILV
+634 TINEILV
-641 SQGDKVVTGQG
+641 GQGDKVVTGQA
-652 LVTLG
+652 LVVLG

>member
-1 MTKLIKVMDTSF
+1 MTKKQIKVMDTSF
-13 RDGFQSIFGAKV
+13 RDGFQSIYGAKV

-31 PALQSAVSAGIRHF
+31 PALQAAVNAGLNHF

-69 KIRAAVDSVAP
+69 KIRAAVGPD
-80 GVKLQSLAR
+80 VKLQSLAR

-98 QPRDVIDLH
+98 QPRDIIDLH

-115 VNVIRNFDALN
+115 INVIRNFDALN

-135 NSIKKYGLQH
+135 NSIKKHGALH

-153 LPYGCEGAHDPD
+153 LPYGCEGAHDVA
-165 FYEKVL
+165 FYERVL
-171 RSILDAG
+171 RNILDSG
-178 IPFDSL
+178 LPFDSL

-198 YETVRRTRE
+198 YETVKMTRE
-207 ILGSDAHIRFHSHE
+207 LLGKDAHIRFHSHE
-221 TAGTGLAAYLAALE
+221 TAGTGLAAYLAALD

-262 ALKGTEYDLG
+262 ALKGTDYDLG

-335 ANMKEVVSRAGF
+335 ANMKEVVERGGY
-347 ATSVTPVSQQYAQQA
+347 ATSVTPVSQFYAQQS
-362 FLNAITAEPWEKAN
+362 FLNAISDKPWDKAN
-376 EDYARMVLGYFGK
+376 PGYAKMLLGYFGK

-400 WAEEKLTDLERSR
+400 WAEEKIGMQPTTEHV
-413 AKKGIE
+413 
-419 EKIKLERADLFK
+419 
-431 TDVDEKTKQKLD
+431 VD
-443 DEFNTLVI
+443 I
-451 NELEKIKVLPTAE
+451 NEKDP
-464 KVVDLNDKD
+464 DK
-473 TEKGIEAAKKRLKA
+473 GVEAAKKRLEE

-493 DENIFIA
+493 EENIFISA
-500 CACKDKTVDKGIDF
+500 ACKDGNVDKGIEF
-514 LLGKGQISVNKVSA
+514 LLGKGTVSVNKVA
-528 DAPKAAAVTNAN
+528 GGENKAAASNSSN
-540 GEYTVK
+540 GCTITL
-546 VNGKAY
+546 NGKKY
-552 AVKLEGDNKAT
+552 AVKIDGSKAT
-563 VNGKAYDINVK
+563 VNGKAYDFKVTDG
-574 AGIEAKSNSS
+574 AEETTSS
-584 SGEGEE
+584 ASGDGTP
-590 IKAGLPGNVLRIEVS
+590 IKAALPGNILRIEVS
-605 EGDSVAEGDVLLVM
+605 VGDTIAEGDVLLVV
-619 EAMKMETEVKAPKAG
+619 EAMKMETEIKSPSAG
-634 TVNSILV
+634 KVLSIDVN
-641 SQGDKVVTGQG
+641 QGDKVVNGQT
-652 LVTLG
+652 LVVLG